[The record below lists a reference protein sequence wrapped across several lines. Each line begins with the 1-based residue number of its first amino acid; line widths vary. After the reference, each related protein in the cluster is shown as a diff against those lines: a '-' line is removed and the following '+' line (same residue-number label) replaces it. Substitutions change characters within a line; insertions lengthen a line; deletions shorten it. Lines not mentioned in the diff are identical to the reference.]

1 MQRRYRADLA
11 RAGVKWKPP
20 PAGLDDTVFAVEQR
34 LSRRIAETDQDVGIS
49 EFDLAQCERETD
61 RRLLRRRRAI
71 ARRTP
76 RHDVG
81 DIGRAAVKTDCRHH
95 TVEQFARAADERQS
109 LDILVACARLPI
121 EGEKL
126 ASGLV
131 ARRGQSLLLV
141 SAQADDGSNN
151 ASCAAPVKGVDQQ
164 AFVVTVAPC
173 S

>member
-11 RAGVKWKPP
+11 RAGVKWEPP
-20 PAGLDDTVFAVEQR
+20 PAGLDDTFFAVEQR

-81 DIGRAAVKTDCRHH
+81 DIGRAAVKTDCRDH
-95 TVEQFARAADERQS
+95 TVEQFARPADERQS
-109 LDILVACARLPI
+109 LDILVASGRLAHEHHAGSRI
-121 EGEKL
+121 AIGEYEL
-126 ASGLV
+126 G
-131 ARRGQSLLLV
+131 RRGAQCATFEALEDCTQLLESGGTFRRL
-141 SAQADDGSNN
+141 AGR
-151 ASCAAPVKGVDQQ
+151 
-164 AFVVTVAPC
+164 
-173 S
+173 